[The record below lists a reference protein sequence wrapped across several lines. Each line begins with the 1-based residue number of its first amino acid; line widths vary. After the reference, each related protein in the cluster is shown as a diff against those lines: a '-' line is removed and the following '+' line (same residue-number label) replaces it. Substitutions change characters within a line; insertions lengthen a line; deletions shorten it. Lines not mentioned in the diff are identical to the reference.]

1 MKKVHMLWLFVF
13 GYTFVSAQQFAPQEE
28 LLESIEIRAYI
39 QQDQLPQFKP
49 NDCPALEKVIDAD
62 ALASSVVSTL
72 MYQLIDFWGEAAV
85 EGAES
90 INGSDDV
97 VYWKVIKT
105 DNANYEAVL
114 KTENI
119 RLGKRIYQHLE
130 MQQEQA
136 CFNWALVFSNEEI
149 AAVEESSEA
158 ELVVERDFEKPDSY
172 DVYDPYVGAYI
183 SEFGNPNAPN
193 DLAIAD
199 ELPPQTTS
207 FEFGSRDMETA
218 PDSYSNTNRYDN
230 RTTVSNSSAPAFSS
244 MMPAASAELNLPADF
259 FSGLETVGDVERR
272 IAEVLETRGYTNKG
286 YFEFD
291 NGFMIATQMEG
302 ISSSGAPKAA
312 QYRFPSRI
320 VFNQSL
326 TFQNYINSL
335 FLPERSKYRMFV
347 FYVEAAPDRAY
358 RDFNEIDYSVADSRN
373 FGNDNRR
380 SPLPESIASLP
391 YRHKSNFDANVK
403 VLVYETQTGANNR
416 RPSVLS
422 NPTLSA
428 REHLTRSGLW
438 NWFGER

>member
-1 MKKVHMLWLFVF
+1 MKKIQILWLFVCCH
-13 GYTFVSAQQFAPQEE
+13 TVAFAQEE
-28 LLESIEIRAYI
+28 LLANIEIRAYI
-39 QQDQLPQFKP
+39 DQQSLPQYTP
-49 NDCPALEKVIDAD
+49 NDCPALEELIEDD
-62 ALASSVVSTL
+62 QLATRVVSTL
-72 MYQLIDFWGEAAV
+72 MYELINFWGNESS

-90 INGSDDV
+90 VDNSEDV

-105 DNANYEAVL
+105 DNDNYEAVL

-130 MQQEQA
+130 VQQEQN

-149 AAVEESSEA
+149 AAVEESDEA
-158 ELVVERDFEKPDSY
+158 ELVVERDFEKPDAY

-183 SEFGNPNAPN
+183 SEFGNPDAPN
-193 DLAIAD
+193 DLAIA
-199 ELPPQTTS
+199 EEQRLPSTT
-207 FEFGSRDMETA
+207 FEFGGRDMNVETA
-218 PDSYSNTNRYDN
+218 PDSYSNTNNYNN
-230 RTTVSNSSAPAFSS
+230 RLAVSNRAPAFSS
-244 MMPAASAELNLPADF
+244 MMPAASTELNLPSDF

-272 IAEVLETRGYTNKG
+272 IASVLETRGYANKG

-302 ISSSGAPKAA
+302 IASSGAPKAA

-326 TFQNYINSL
+326 TFQNYMNSL

-373 FGNDNRR
+373 FGNNRR
-380 SPLPESIASLP
+380 SPLPDNIANLP

-403 VLVYETQTGANNR
+403 VLVYEAQTGANNR

-428 REHLTRSGLW
+428 REHLVRSGLW
-438 NWFGER
+438 NWFEER